1 MGIKVVSM
9 FWLLLALLLW
19 TPVYMYLCLQFVGY
33 ILINGVARSKVWILK
48 AMAFPQSFESWTIK
62 KPESQRTNAFK
73 LWCWRRLLRVPW
85 IARRLNQSIL
95 KEINPEYSLEGLT
108 LKLKL
113 QYFAH
118 LMQRAKSLKKTL
130 MLGKIEG
137 MRRRRQ
143 QRMRWLD
150 GIIGATDTS
159 LSKPWEI
166 LKDREGWW
174 AAVQEVRKSLKWLS
188 D

>member
-108 LKLKL
+108 LKL
-113 QYFAH
+113 QYFGH
-118 LMQRAKSLKKTL
+118 LMQTTNSLEKDLDAGKDWGREVKGARADEIVGWHCWLNGHEFEQILGDSEGQGSLAGSSPWGRK
-130 MLGKIEG
+130 ES
-137 MRRRRQ
+137 
-143 QRMRWLD
+143 
-150 GIIGATDTS
+150 DTT
-159 LSKPWEI
+159 
-166 LKDREGWW
+166 
-174 AAVQEVRKSLKWLS
+174 
-188 D
+188 

>member
-95 KEINPEYSLEGLT
+95 KEINPEYSLEGLM

-113 QYFAH
+113 QHWPPDVKSWLIGKDADAGKDWRQEKGMTKDEMFGWH
-118 LMQRAKSLKKTL
+118 HWLNGHEFEQILGDGEGQGILMCCS
-130 MLGKIEG
+130 
-137 MRRRRQ
+137 
-143 QRMRWLD
+143 
-150 GIIGATDTS
+150 
-159 LSKPWEI
+159 PWGCKE
-166 LKDREGWW
+166 
-174 AAVQEVRKSLKWLS
+174 S
-188 D
+188 DPT